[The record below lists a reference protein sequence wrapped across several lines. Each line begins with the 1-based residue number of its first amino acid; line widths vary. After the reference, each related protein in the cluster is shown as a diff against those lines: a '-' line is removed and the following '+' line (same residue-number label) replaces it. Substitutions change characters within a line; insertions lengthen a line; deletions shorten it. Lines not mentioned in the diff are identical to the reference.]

1 MPTIPTSTYA
11 SILTTIFLH
20 VRYLLHLH
28 GHLPSFHFLFELR
41 VVLLNLHLQ
50 LHEICFTNVFVS
62 FILVII
68 LNTLTF
74 TSFVLLGTQI

>member
-1 MPTIPTSTYA
+1 MPTIPTNTYA
-11 SILTTIFLH
+11 SILTIIFLH

-28 GHLPSFHFLFELR
+28 EHLSSFHFLFELR

-74 TSFVLLGTQI
+74 TPFVLLGTQI

>member
-1 MPTIPTSTYA
+1 MPTIPTNTYA
-11 SILTTIFLH
+11 SILTIIFLH

-28 GHLPSFHFLFELR
+28 EHLSSFHFLFELR